1 MSEKILIGLYGWKLW
16 RKQMNTSFKSSVLVL
31 LLFCSAATL
40 YPLSINI
47 RAYDHADFTRIVFE
61 GNSGFSFSTDNI
73 KDGKLVLKLD
83 SNQKLDGYRVD
94 SEGSDLVEKVE
105 FSPEKKGNAFKI
117 IFKNNI
123 SVVKNFVLEKPF
135 RVVFD
140 VRAAKIESS
149 NINSGN
155 SAETGKNQEQTE
167 YKPLSKEAITIDT
180 ICIDPGHGGTDL
192 GAVGKGG
199 MQEKEITLSVAKKLK
214 KRVERSLGLRVIM
227 TRTSDVEVALDSRVS
242 RANNQKAQLFI
253 SIHVNSSFRRSARG
267 PETYYVS
274 LKATDQESHKL
285 AMKENGTPQGVSEQQ
300 NDELNMILWN
310 MAQTEYIKESSKLAE
325 YIQNELNVV
334 MNTVNRGVKQAPFRV
349 LMRASMPAVLIEIAF
364 VSNKYEEIRM
374 KDDNFLDSVSGAIFR
389 GISNFIKNYNSRFK

>member
-1 MSEKILIGLYGWKLW
+1 
-16 RKQMNTSFKSSVLVL
+16 
-31 LLFCSAATL
+31 
-40 YPLSINI
+40 
-47 RAYDHADFTRIVFE
+47 
-61 GNSGFSFSTDNI
+61 
-73 KDGKLVLKLD
+73 
-83 SNQKLDGYRVD
+83 
-94 SEGSDLVEKVE
+94 
-105 FSPEKKGNAFKI
+105 
-117 IFKNNI
+117 
-123 SVVKNFVLEKPF
+123 
-135 RVVFD
+135 
-140 VRAAKIESS
+140 
-149 NINSGN
+149 
-155 SAETGKNQEQTE
+155 
-167 YKPLSKEAITIDT
+167 
-180 ICIDPGHGGTDL
+180 
-192 GAVGKGG
+192 
-199 MQEKEITLSVAKKLK
+199 
-214 KRVERSLGLRVIM
+214 M